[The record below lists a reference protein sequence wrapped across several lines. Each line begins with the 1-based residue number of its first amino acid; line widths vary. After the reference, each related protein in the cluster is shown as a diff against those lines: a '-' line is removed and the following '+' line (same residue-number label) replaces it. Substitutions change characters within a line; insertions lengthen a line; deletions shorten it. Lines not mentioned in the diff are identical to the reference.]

1 MKVAIVHDWLT
12 GMRGGER
19 VLEILCRLYPEAP
32 IYTLFYNPAR
42 VSETINKHNV
52 RTSFLQKLPFSI
64 KCYRRYLPLFPVAV
78 EQFDFRK
85 YDMVISSSHCVAKGA
100 LTAPDTLHI
109 CYCYTP
115 LRYGWDMYQEYFGG
129 KKAGF
134 PEKSIIW
141 PVMNYL
147 RMWDAASSSRV
158 DEFIAISHAVARR
171 IEKYYRREAAVI
183 HPPVDTSF
191 FVPGNTQDNYFL
203 VVSSMVPY
211 KRVDI
216 AVHAF
221 NELGLPL
228 RVVGGGPLRKT
239 IQRKAKSNVEFLG
252 EVSDRELLGL
262 YQGCRALVFAGIED
276 FGIAPLEVQA
286 AGRPVIAYGKG
297 GLLETV
303 VEGKTGIFFEEQSA
317 DSLID
322 AVKRFEKTEFSPE
335 LIRNHSLNFDTEI
348 FKHKLYEHI
357 SKRYNEWIQK
367 RKGDFSL

>member
-42 VSETINKHNV
+42 VSETINKHDV

-129 KKAGF
+129 KKTGF
-134 PEKSIIW
+134 PERSIIW

-158 DEFIAISHAVARR
+158 DEFIAISHTVAKR

-191 FVPGNTQDNYFL
+191 FVPGNRQDNYFL
-203 VVSSMVPY
+203 VVSAMVPY

-216 AVHAF
+216 VVHAF

-239 IQRKAKSNVEFLG
+239 IRRKAKSNVEFLG
-252 EVSDRELLGL
+252 EVSRHELLGL

-303 VEGKTGIFFEEQSA
+303 VPGKTGIFFEEQSA

-322 AVKRFEKTEFSPE
+322 AVKRFEKTEFNPE

-348 FKHKLYEHI
+348 FRHKLYEHI
-357 SKRYNEWIQK
+357 SKRYSEWIQK